1 MKKTVSLLLAATTL
15 LAACNKQEQMPL
27 PETQTYGTIE
37 LSIDA
42 DSGLQTKAVEAYTT
56 AQTYESQVNKVQVFV
71 FGSDG
76 KINYYKNLGTSL
88 TGSITTSSGS
98 KTVYAVVNGPD
109 LSTVGTLSE
118 LEAKAVDLSA
128 NSTTAST
135 GFVMAGKA
143 SCTVSSS
150 SVNCAITVSRLAA
163 RVVLKSVTNA
173 LPASYG
179 ALKIERVFL
188 SNVVGNQNLAGTAS
202 PSTWYNKEGRK
213 DESPL
218 VESHIIDGST
228 YTASC
233 PTLTFKSVAQS
244 VANGASHAP
253 STPYFF
259 YSYANSSTASP
270 AGFNATFAAQRSVLV
285 VVATVDGAICYY
297 PVVLDD
303 AALVRNTTYTV
314 GLTINSVG
322 STDPNKPV
330 EKGAINVTVTVAGW
344 QAGATYDE
352 TI

>member
-1 MKKTVSLLLAATTL
+1 M
-15 LAACNKQEQMPL
+15 
-27 PETQTYGTIE
+27 
-37 LSIDA
+37 
-42 DSGLQTKAVEAYTT
+42 
-56 AQTYESQVNKVQVFV
+56 
-71 FGSDG
+71 
-76 KINYYKNLGTSL
+76 
-88 TGSITTSSGS
+88 
-98 KTVYAVVNGPD
+98 
-109 LSTVGTLSE
+109 
-118 LEAKAVDLSA
+118 
-128 NSTTAST
+128 
-135 GFVMAGKA
+135 
-143 SCTVSSS
+143 
-150 SVNCAITVSRLAA
+150 
-163 RVVLKSVTNA
+163 
-173 LPASYG
+173 
-179 ALKIERVFL
+179 FL

-244 VANGASHAP
+244 VANGASHTP

-259 YSYANSSTASP
+259 YSYANSATASP
-270 AGFNATFAAQRSVLV
+270 SGFNATFAAQRSVLV